1 MAAPSPQSAGL
12 LLTIM
17 LAVAVAPA
25 EAPAQDVYPSRV
37 IRVIVPTAP
46 GGGSDTVARL
56 IGQGLFERLGRQVV
70 VENRA
75 GAGTVIGSELVAK
88 APPDGYT
95 LLLGTPPLTINP
107 ALFRK
112 LPFDALRDFA
122 PIALAATAPSVLIVH
137 PSVPVKSVK
146 EMIALAKARPGEIL
160 FGSGGLGTH
169 SHLAIVLFAAMAQ
182 IRMLH
187 VPYKSG
193 APSLIDLMAGNIAL
207 TASGVFTAMP
217 YVRAGRVR
225 VLGVTSA
232 SRVPMVPEI
241 PTVAEAGVPGYESVQ
256 WYGLL
261 APAGTPRDIVG
272 RLNRETVAVL
282 RTPSNRERIT
292 ADGADVVAGTPEEFA
307 GFLRTE
313 TVKWAKVV
321 RIAGIQPE

>member
-1 MAAPSPQSAGL
+1 
-12 LLTIM
+12 
-17 LAVAVAPA
+17 
-25 EAPAQDVYPSRV
+25 
-37 IRVIVPTAP
+37 
-46 GGGSDTVARL
+46 
-56 IGQGLFERLGRQVV
+56 V

-88 APPDGYT
+88 ASPDGYT

-107 ALFRK
+107 ALYRK
-112 LPFDALRDFA
+112 LPFDALRDFT

-160 FGSGGLGTH
+160 FGSGELGTH

-193 APSLIDLMAGNIAL
+193 APSLIDLIAGNIAL

-217 YVRAGRVR
+217 YVHAGRVR

-232 SRVPMVPEI
+232 SSVPMAPEI

-307 GFLRTE
+307 SFLRTDPCAAGRTQIDGGRSGE
-313 TVKWAKVV
+313 VASRQPGDRGSQHALHRGRCAQV
-321 RIAGIQPE
+321 RLGKAGALRGTLLPRQGTARADGTRQMQPVRGGRPA